1 MAVEI
6 QMDWRFIDSNTL
18 EEHKTGYII
27 RLLGGTWFHPKEI
40 KPEAP
45 AGMVFLQQAQLLRC
59 GLEYVTEL
67 CHGQKEKAEAV

>member
-1 MAVEI
+1 MVVEV

-18 EEHKTGYII
+18 EEHDIGYII
-27 RLLGGTWFHPKEI
+27 RLLGGTCYHPKEI

-45 AGMVFLQQAQLLRC
+45 VGMAFLQQAQLLRC

-67 CHGQKEKAEAV
+67 CLGQKAESEAV